1 MEPMADRHPVH
12 RGAALAVL
20 DLLSEVAGE
29 RPLTRVIDDEHW
41 IDHAAVRALGFGAGV
56 RGTEVA
62 AGPLELVLAARS
74 AQRRARRTAEAPR
87 SEGLQED
94 YVRGGHSGLAERV
107 GAAVMGCAR
116 RREGGEA

>member
-41 IDHAAVRALGFGAGV
+41 IDHASVRALGFGAGV
-56 RGTEVA
+56 RGAEVGCGNPR
-62 AGPLELVLAARS
+62 AG
-74 AQRRARRTAEAPR
+74 
-87 SEGLQED
+87 
-94 YVRGGHSGLAERV
+94 GGGPECVA
-107 GAAVMGCAR
+107 
-116 RREGGEA
+116 